1 MRVLL
6 TANASYDPPH
16 GGSTRSN
23 LSWLRHLAAQGH
35 ACRVIA
41 PTHAGDAAAH
51 DRIVDG
57 ISVRSVSHLQRDHA
71 LVAQEIRA
79 FAPDWVLVS
88 SEDVAHVLLREA
100 AHTAPERLVYLAHT
114 PQFFPFG
121 PESWNR
127 DQTASAAIRR
137 AAGVV
142 AISHHVAG
150 YIREHLGCEAAVI
163 HPPIYGRPP
172 YRRFGRFGSGSVL
185 MVNPCAVKGISI
197 FLALARVFPN
207 IEFAALKGWGTTSQ
221 DRAALSALPNVRVL
235 DTVPDIED
243 VLHEARCLLM
253 PSVWYEGFGL
263 IAMEAML
270 RGVPVVAS
278 DSGSLEEAKRG
289 TGCVVPVRPIVKYE
303 MVFDDTGMPRA
314 IVPEQD
320 LHPWVMALEKM
331 LNDEAAYW
339 SEAER
344 SREAALAF
352 VGGLNA
358 SDFERYLRQLRPA
371 ARPLKDAAQDS
382 APNLAARLAKL
393 DPRLR
398 ASLLARLRAQAG
410 GLGRPLGHTGEGPV

>member
-41 PTHAGDAAAH
+41 PTPAGAATAR
-51 DRIVDG
+51 DRSVDG
-57 ISVRSVSHLQRDHA
+57 ISIRSVPQLQREHV

-88 SEDVAHVLLREA
+88 SEDVAHVLLREV

-121 PESWNR
+121 PESWHK
-127 DQTASAAIRR
+127 DEKASAAIRR

-142 AISHHVAG
+142 SIGHHMAG
-150 YIREHLGCEAAVI
+150 YIGKHLGREVAVI
-163 HPPIYGRPP
+163 HPPIYGHPP
-172 YRRFGRFGSGSVL
+172 YRQFGRFGSGTVL
-185 MVNPCAVKGISI
+185 MVNPCVVKGISI

-207 IEFAALKGWGTTSQ
+207 VDFAALTGWGTTAQ
-221 DRAALSALPNVRVL
+221 DRAALSSLPNVRVL
-235 DTVPDIED
+235 EMVPDIED
-243 VLHEARCLLM
+243 VLREARCVLM

-278 DSGSLEEAKRG
+278 NSGGLEEAKRG
-289 TGCVVPVRPIVKYE
+289 TGCIVPVSPVGKYE
-303 MVFDDTGMPRA
+303 LVFDDTGMPRA
-314 IVPEQD
+314 VVPEQD
-320 LHPWVMALEKM
+320 LRPWVTALESM

-344 SREAALAF
+344 SRATALAF
-352 VGGLNA
+352 VSGLDA
-358 SDFERYLRQLRPA
+358 SEFEHYLQQLHPSA
-371 ARPLKDAAQDS
+371 THSQDLAQD
-382 APNLAARLAKL
+382 LAARLAKL

-398 ASLLARLRAQAG
+398 ASLLARVRAQSQAQD
-410 GLGRPLGHTGEGPV
+410 RPKEGSS